1 MKVLTKE
8 QIIDY
13 HKELINRYGGSQG
26 IRDEKLFDSALAA
39 PFHSFGG
46 VEFYPSIEE
55 KAARLG
61 YGLAANHPFHDG
73 NKRIGAHAMLAFL
86 CLNDIKLSYMT
97 NELSDIFLSI
107 ASGTAEESELLD
119 WINSHNGATINIP
132 KSGRETEEKDSATQK
147 DQAIVPH

>member
-8 QIIDY
+8 QILNY
-13 HKELINRYGGSQG
+13 HKELIDRYGGSHG

-39 PFHSFGG
+39 PFQSFGG
-46 VEFYPSIEE
+46 MDFYPSIEE

-86 CLNDIKLSYMT
+86 SLNGIKLSYT
-97 NELSDIFLSI
+97 TDELSDIFLSI
-107 ASGTAEESELLD
+107 ASSNTDESELLD
-119 WINSHNGATINIP
+119 WINSH
-132 KSGRETEEKDSATQK
+132 K
-147 DQAIVPH
+147 

>member
-8 QIIDY
+8 QILNY
-13 HKELINRYGGSQG
+13 HKELIDRYGGSHG

-39 PFHSFGG
+39 PFQSFGG
-46 VEFYPSIEE
+46 MDFYPSIEE

-86 CLNDIKLSYMT
+86 SLNGIKLSYT
-97 NELSDIFLSI
+97 ADELSDIFLSI
-107 ASGTAEESELLD
+107 ASGNTDESEMLD
-119 WINSHNGATINIP
+119 WINSH
-132 KSGRETEEKDSATQK
+132 K
-147 DQAIVPH
+147 

>member
-8 QIIDY
+8 QILNY
-13 HKELINRYGGSQG
+13 HKELIDRYGGSHG

-39 PFHSFGG
+39 PFQSFGG
-46 VEFYPSIEE
+46 MDFYPSIEE

-86 CLNDIKLSYMT
+86 SLNGIKLSYT
-97 NELSDIFLSI
+97 TDELSDIFLSI
-107 ASGTAEESELLD
+107 ASGNTEESELLD
-119 WINSHNGATINIP
+119 WINSH
-132 KSGRETEEKDSATQK
+132 K
-147 DQAIVPH
+147 

>member
-8 QIIDY
+8 QILNY
-13 HKELINRYGGSQG
+13 HKELIDRYGGSHG

-39 PFHSFGG
+39 PFQSFGG
-46 VEFYPSIEE
+46 MDFYPSIEE

-86 CLNDIKLSYMT
+86 SLNGIKLSYT
-97 NELSDIFLSI
+97 TDELSDIFLSI
-107 ASGTAEESELLD
+107 ASGNTDESELLD
-119 WINSHNGATINIP
+119 WINSH
-132 KSGRETEEKDSATQK
+132 K
-147 DQAIVPH
+147 

>member
-8 QIIDY
+8 QILDY
-13 HKELINRYGGSQG
+13 HKELIDRYGGSHG

-39 PFHSFGG
+39 PFQSFGG
-46 VEFYPSIEE
+46 MDFYPSLEE

-86 CLNDIKLSYMT
+86 SLNGIKLSYT
-97 NELSDIFLSI
+97 TDELSDIFLSI
-107 ASGTAEESELLD
+107 ASGNTDESELLD
-119 WINSHNGATINIP
+119 WINSH
-132 KSGRETEEKDSATQK
+132 K
-147 DQAIVPH
+147 